1 MASVNAGKRYAQ
13 AIFAIASEKNTIDA
27 WLSDL
32 SAIAEVSRHPRA
44 AEYLSNPKVAV
55 SDKESVAVRL
65 FPTIQ
70 PEALNLV
77 RMLVARHR
85 LDLAPA
91 IFTAFE
97 NTVNEMRGI
106 TEAEVTTAV
115 TLSDAEADEVRTKLA
130 ALTGKQIILTR
141 RVDEAIIGGM
151 IARIGD
157 QMIDGS
163 TRTRLAQL
171 RRSLATATR

>member
-1 MASVNAGKRYAQ
+1 MASATAGKRYAQ
-13 AIFAIASEKNTIDA
+13 AIFSIARENNTIDA

-55 SDKESVAVRL
+55 TDKEAVAARL
-65 FPTIQ
+65 FPTLQ
-70 PEALNLV
+70 PQAMNLV
-77 RMLVARHR
+77 RMLVARR
-85 LDLAPA
+85 RIDLAPS
-91 IFTAFE
+91 IFMGFE
-97 NTVNEMRGI
+97 QLVNNERGI
-106 TEAEVTTAV
+106 AEAEVTTAV
-115 TLSDAEADEVRTKLA
+115 PLTDAEADDLRAKLA
-130 ALTGKQIILTR
+130 TLTGKQIILTR

-171 RRSLATATR
+171 RRNLANVTR